1 MTGQRSSRVGVAFAI
16 AAALAVGAWYFALRS
31 TAIDLGA
38 AQWFVVGSSGH
49 TLGVGR
55 PDGSLGLIDLDGKD
69 LGPFTVGTASD
80 ALVLSRDDTAFVVQG
95 GTEGTQR
102 YIARKAR
109 ADAAI
114 AMTQID
120 VPPGTRLVP
129 VVDGAKARGALER
142 DATRMLL
149 AQRSAVEGIER
160 VESLRWL
167 DLTTLATTPIPLAL
181 EGEIARAVT
190 AMPAQA
196 GFALLCVPSQGA
208 PTATSARLRV
218 FDVAGAPLYTID
230 DVAPVQPYWLP
241 ETSTLLFERAAGGI
255 SRFHPPDG
263 KPVWVCDGRF
273 TDAVARGYV
282 AARDMQEAWVLVEK
296 ADGDGYVQV
305 AQIWPFES
313 GARRTRNLTTGL
325 VHKFGLALSF
335 DHRFVAFRQ
344 VDGKLEG
351 GAVDERVV
359 LVDQSA
365 SYRSS
370 TVVDRKVD
378 PKATDIG
385 PEFPSSADVV
395 LYVDEGRLL
404 KRSVE

>member
-1 MTGQRSSRVGVAFAI
+1 MTAQRTSRVGVALAI
-16 AAALAVGAWYFALRS
+16 AAVVTLCAWYFGFRS
-31 TAIDLGA
+31 TAVDLGA
-38 AQWFVVGSSGH
+38 AQWFVVGPSGRVI
-49 TLGVGR
+49 GVGR
-55 PDGSLGLIDLDGKD
+55 PDGSLGLIDLDGQA
-69 LGPFTVGTASD
+69 LGVLSVGAATDS
-80 ALVLSRDDTAFVVQG
+80 LVLGRDDTAFVVEG

-102 YIARKAR
+102 YVARMAR
-109 ADAAI
+109 SASAI
-114 AMTQID
+114 TTSRVD
-120 VPPGTRLVP
+120 VPAGSRLVP
-129 VVDGAKARGALER
+129 VVDGAKARGGLER

-149 AQRSAVEGIER
+149 AVRGAADGGER
-160 VESLRWL
+160 VEGLRWL
-167 DLTTLATTPIPLAL
+167 DLATLATTPVPLAFD
-181 EGEIARAVT
+181 GEIARAVT
-190 AMPAQA
+190 AMPGQG
-196 GFALLCVPSQGA
+196 GFALLCVPSSG
-208 PTATSARLRV
+208 ATSSTPARLRV
-218 FDVAGAPLYTID
+218 FDAAGAPLYVVE
-230 DVAPVQPYWLP
+230 DVAPVLPYWLP
-241 ETSTLLFERAAGGI
+241 ETGTLLFERAAGGI

-282 AARDMQEAWVLVEK
+282 AARDLQEAWVLVEK

-325 VHKFGLALSF
+325 VHKFGLAVSF

-370 TVVDRKVD
+370 TVIDRKVE

-385 PEFPSSADVV
+385 PEFPASEDVV
-395 LYVDEGRLL
+395 LYIDDNRLHKLIVD
-404 KRSVE
+404 

>member
-1 MTGQRSSRVGVAFAI
+1 MTGQRTSRVGVALAI
-16 AAALAVGAWYFALRS
+16 VAALAVGAWYFGFRS

-38 AQWFVVGSSGH
+38 AQWFVVGPSGH
-49 TLGVGR
+49 VLGVGR

-69 LGPFTVGTASD
+69 LGPFTVGAAPD
-80 ALVLSRDDTAFVVQG
+80 ALVLGRDDTAFVVQG

-109 ADAAI
+109 SDAAI
-114 AMTQID
+114 TTTQID

-129 VVDGAKARGALER
+129 VVDGAKVRGGLER

-149 AQRSAVEGIER
+149 ALRSAGDGGDR

-167 DLTTLATTPIPLAL
+167 DLATLATTPIPIVLD
-181 EGEIARAVT
+181 GEIARAVT
-190 AMPAQA
+190 AMPGQA

-208 PTATSARLRV
+208 PNATSARLRV
-218 FDVAGAPLYTID
+218 FDAAGAPLHAIE
-230 DVAPVQPYWLP
+230 DVAPVLPYWLP
-241 ETSTLLFERAAGGI
+241 ETGTLLFERAAGGI

-296 ADGDGYVQV
+296 ADGDGFVQV

-351 GAVDERVV
+351 GAIDERVV

-370 TVVDRKVD
+370 TVVDRRVD

-385 PEFPSSADVV
+385 PEFPASADVV
-395 LYVDEGRLL
+395 LFVDDGRLL
-404 KRSVE
+404 KRIVE